1 MGLFDDIYTEFKNAK
16 KDDKL
21 NIIAQ
26 LNILAQQLECEL
38 ESEEKEETK

>member
-16 KDDKL
+16 TKDDKL

-26 LNILAQQLECEL
+26 LNILAQQLECDL
-38 ESEEKEETK
+38 DEEEE